1 MKTIIQKVNSATLSI
16 NNSLFSEIN
25 KGLLVY
31 LGIKINDNLEDIN
44 YIIKKI
50 INLRIFSNQSGKL
63 DLSALELKLD
73 IMIVSNFTLYANS
86 KKGNRPSFTDAA
98 IPKDAEVLY
107 DEFIKTL
114 TSIYPYRIET
124 GKFGEMMEI
133 TSNNI
138 GPINI
143 IIESPSKKNS

>member
-1 MKTIIQKVNSATLSI
+1 MKTIIQKVSSASLSI
-16 NNSLFSEIN
+16 KNSLFSEIN

-31 LGIKINDNLEDIN
+31 LGIKDTDSLEDIN

-50 INLRIFSNQSGKL
+50 INSRIFSNQNGKL
-63 DLSALELKLD
+63 DLSALDLKLD

-86 KKGNRPSFTDAA
+86 KKGNRPSFSNAA
-98 IPKDAEVLY
+98 DPKDAEVLY
-107 DEFIKTL
+107 DEFVKTL

-133 TSNNI
+133 SSTNL

-143 IIESPSKKNS
+143 IIESPSKNKS